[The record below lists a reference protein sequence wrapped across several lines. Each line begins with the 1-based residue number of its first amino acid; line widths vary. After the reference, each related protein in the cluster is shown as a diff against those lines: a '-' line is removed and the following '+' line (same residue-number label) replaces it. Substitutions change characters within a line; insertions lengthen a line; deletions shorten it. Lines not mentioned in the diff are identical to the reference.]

1 MSSEGGLLACEG
13 PRGRVG
19 LRDPLLPQG
28 GTNQVQNQN
37 LPWGDGEDQEEEDVG
52 AEAGYEGGMEAEGE
66 EGTVESNGGQRR
78 DRGGGDSEAGEAGEA
93 GEADEADEAD
103 EAGEAGEESG
113 RAAYSGAGSGEGP
126 HRGRSDSDVQ
136 EGCW

>member
-52 AEAGYEGGMEAEGE
+52 AEAGCEGDMEAEGE
-66 EGTVESNGGQRR
+66 EGTVESNGGRRR

-93 GEADEADEAD
+93 GEADEAG
-103 EAGEAGEESG
+103 EAGEAGSG
-113 RAAYSGAGSGEGP
+113 AAYSGAGSGAGSGEGP

>member
-78 DRGGGDSEAGEAGEA
+78 DRGGGDSEAGEADEAGEA
-93 GEADEADEAD
+93 GEADEAD
-103 EAGEAGEESG
+103 SG
-113 RAAYSGAGSGEGP
+113 AAYSGAGSGAGSGEGP
-126 HRGRSDSDVQ
+126 HIGLSGSDVQ
-136 EGCW
+136 GGCW